1 MKHRHSGPPVSYRTK
16 RGRVMARKRPIH
28 PITRKH
34 KREGR
39 RGSRRK
45 STRKEMIEE
54 LLDNLKDIP
63 DEDYKLREEKWA
75 EIDELER
82 RKTFEEEVDEGMNM
96 DDEEIKEIIR
106 SAEKIAKRIEAERRE
121 DEYNESKQ
129 PGWGKKDI
137 THWDKY
143 TGD

>member
-1 MKHRHSGPPVSYRTK
+1 MKHRHSGPPVRYRTR
-16 RGRVMARKRPIH
+16 RGRIMARKRPLH
-28 PITRKH
+28 PITNKA

-45 STRKEMIEE
+45 STKKEIIDE

-82 RKTFEEEVDEGMNM
+82 RKD
-96 DDEEIKEIIR
+96 
-106 SAEKIAKRIEAERRE
+106 
-121 DEYNESKQ
+121 
-129 PGWGKKDI
+129 
-137 THWDKY
+137 
-143 TGD
+143 